1 MKPSDSLYYKRVLI
15 DLLRNKKAGTAAG
28 QLLEFLTY
36 CQNFYV
42 TADMTAIARAAGASL
57 PLESVS
63 SASAFPTREGF
74 MVFDAPI
81 GHVDF
86 ADGRIEV
93 TGVAWQCHWSRLA
106 DETQDRAELEDGT
119 TVSSIYETVT
129 ATGEDPPAGWEP
141 VMSVDCWPLIN
152 AAAMG
157 FHALIPGS
165 EEPLVWRV
173 GNETVAN
180 EPEEPLFSNVLSAW
194 LLMQQSLT
202 VVERASGDRPERR
215 RYARLGLPAEL
226 LIVRLRRLEAMPKP
240 ETGGDGP
247 DWSHRWLVS
256 GHWRQQYYPSQGGNS
271 PIWINPHV
279 KGPADRP
286 LIIKERVTAWVR

>member
-1 MKPSDSLYYKRVLI
+1 MKPSDSLYYKRALI
-15 DLLRNKKAGTAAG
+15 GLLRDNPKQEAAG
-28 QLLEFLTY
+28 YLLDFLPY

-42 TADMTAIARAAGASL
+42 TGEMTAIARAAGATL
-57 PLESVS
+57 PIESVS
-63 SASAFPTREGF
+63 SATAFPAREGF
-74 MVFDAPI
+74 MVFDGPI

-86 ADGRIEV
+86 ADGPFEV
-93 TGVAWQCHWSRLA
+93 TGIAWQCHWSRVA
-106 DETQDRAELEDGT
+106 DEFAEPAELESGVT
-119 TVSSIYETVT
+119 ISPIYETVA
-129 ATGEDPPAGWEP
+129 ATSEDPPAGWVP
-141 VMSVDCWPLIN
+141 VMSVDCWPLVN
-152 AAAMG
+152 AAFRG
-157 FHALIPGS
+157 
-165 EEPLVWRV
+165 V

-180 EPEEPLFSNVLSAW
+180 EADAPFFPNILATW

-202 VVERASGDRPERR
+202 VVERSRGDRPERR

-226 LIVRLRRLEAMPKP
+226 LIVRLRRLESMPKP
-240 ETGGDGP
+240 ETGGDRP

-286 LIIKERVTAWVR
+286 LVVKERVTAWVR